1 MAQKTSKNNTDLAE
15 PQPVATP
22 HHWWKEAVIY
32 QIYPRSF
39 KDSNADG
46 IGDLQGIISKLDY
59 LQLLGVDVLW
69 LSPVFASPN
78 TDNGYDIS
86 DYQAIMTEFGS
97 MADFDELLA
106 EAHSRGLK
114 VILDLVVNHSS
125 DEHRWFEEARKSTQ
139 NQYRDYYIWRD
150 EPNNWQSFFS
160 GSAWELSAETGQYYL
175 HLFAKKQPDLNW
187 ESPAL
192 RQEIY
197 TMMHFWLGK
206 GVDGFRMDVIP
217 FLSKDP
223 LFPDYPAGRFGDLTI
238 HANGPRIHEFLQEMN
253 HQVLAHYDCLTVG
266 EGFGVAAHQAN
277 LYVGHNRQELNMIY
291 HFDHAVPREEACFGK
306 PAPEFTLPELK
317 TIFARWDA
325 AVGHSGWQNTYFGN
339 HDNPRVLS
347 RFGGSGSHQVAAA
360 KMLATVLL
368 TQRGTPSIYQGDELG
383 MTNCGFENVS
393 EFDDIQV
400 KNAHKSLVMGGSVRE
415 VDFLKAANQ
424 IARDHAR
431 TPMQWSAHAHAGFTD
446 GHQTWLKV
454 NPNHV
459 TINAED
465 QLSDPDSVF
474 HYYRQLLQI
483 RKKTPALIYGTYQ
496 DLLPQ
501 HPQVWAYVR
510 QYEGRSVWV
519 FCNFAETEAVVDLV
533 IERPRVIFGN
543 NASINVKNNKLTLSP
558 FEAQILGQ

>member
-139 NQYRDYYIWRD
+139 NQYRDYYIWRY

-431 TPMQWSAHAHAGFTD
+431 TPMQWSAHVHAGFTD

-454 NPNHV
+454 NPNHA

-519 FCNFAETEAVVDLV
+519 FCNFAETEVAVDLM

-543 NASINVKNNKLTLSP
+543 NDSINVKNNKLTLSP